1 MTRVLASLSISVA
14 FCAACLPAGPAVAQ
28 SARAEV
34 AAFDF
39 EKLVGDYYEH
49 LRKKRFDKVREAVA
63 VFRKTAPNREAGANL
78 AVLMEAP
85 LAAARKNDADARR
98 LLAEGELATA
108 RTPEVLGVILPA
120 FFLVDRPDFAG
131 LTLDRMIARAPD
143 AARMLTPDL
152 VYATLRETGEPTATI
167 ENRRIGLA
175 EIGFGGNGGDYLT
188 ASAIGILMKRGE
200 VARAIGL
207 LRYVDAPR
215 KVEDLLIQRRFA
227 PLWPALK
234 EQAGSK
240 LSNSREANIRLA
252 LQEHLENPDD
262 LEKLAELISAYR
274 YAGRHADA
282 IALRDKLPRT
292 SAELAKADE
301 QTGWAINNLAL
312 ALHEAGR
319 ADEADRLFASLNEAV
334 PPNHWRVN
342 MFINRVE
349 FLVQDGRFSDALPL
363 IGLAEKEQK
372 SPYAEQL
379 LRRLRYCALMR
390 LDRKSEAAALRAE
403 LLSRAK
409 DAKGPTIDGLVCTG
423 ELDEAEKLALQ
434 HIEDE
439 SFQEDFVRSLQ
450 RVPLTSDDPSVWGGW
465 ASLRQRPA
473 ISAAFEK
480 LGRDLPQELQAR
492 ER

>member
-1 MTRVLASLSISVA
+1 
-14 FCAACLPAGPAVAQ
+14 
-28 SARAEV
+28 
-34 AAFDF
+34 
-39 EKLVGDYYEH
+39 
-49 LRKKRFDKVREAVA
+49 
-63 VFRKTAPNREAGANL
+63 
-78 AVLMEAP
+78 
-85 LAAARKNDADARR
+85 
-98 LLAEGELATA
+98 
-108 RTPEVLGVILPA
+108 
-120 FFLVDRPDFAG
+120 
-131 LTLDRMIARAPD
+131 
-143 AARMLTPDL
+143 
-152 VYATLRETGEPTATI
+152 
-167 ENRRIGLA
+167 
-175 EIGFGGNGGDYLT
+175 
-188 ASAIGILMKRGE
+188 
-200 VARAIGL
+200 
-207 LRYVDAPR
+207 
-215 KVEDLLIQRRFA
+215 
-227 PLWPALK
+227 
-234 EQAGSK
+234 
-240 LSNSREANIRLA
+240 LA
-252 LQEHLENPDD
+252 LQEHLENSDD
-262 LEKLAELISAYR
+262 PEKLAELISAYR